1 MLIYYRGLLAIEVGK
16 GSVDKQSYAV
26 ERGKCLGIQHVEHA
40 VEHFFLRTHLF
51 CHTRKGGV
59 ENFADAD
66 SYMFDVR
73 LCSFLCSFHDCI
85 LVSRISFPCI
95 RRCFLGG
102 WWGCTILH
110 RNVVVEPRQQDALAS
125 CRVQNELAQYLVG
138 LWHYQERRTG

>member
-59 ENFADAD
+59 ENIADAD
-66 SYMFDVR
+66 SYMVNVLLF
-73 LCSFLCSFHDCI
+73 SFLGNI
-85 LVSRISFPCI
+85 IVSRCFFTSS

-102 WWGCTILH
+102 CWGCTIVH

-125 CRVQNELAQYLVG
+125 CWVQNELAQYLVG